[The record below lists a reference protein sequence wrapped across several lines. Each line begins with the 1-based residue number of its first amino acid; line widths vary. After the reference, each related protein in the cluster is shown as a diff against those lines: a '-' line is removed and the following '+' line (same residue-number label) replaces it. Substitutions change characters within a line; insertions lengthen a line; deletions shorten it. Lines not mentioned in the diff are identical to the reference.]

1 MSDSVFKIFVAFGAL
16 SLLAMQMG
24 WIEYN
29 APMFFSD
36 CVIIVVFIG
45 IEIRQ
50 WIKKRKVK

>member
-29 APMFFSD
+29 SAMFISD
-36 CVIIVVFIG
+36 CIIIIVFIG
-45 IEIRQ
+45 IEIIQ
-50 WIKKRKVK
+50 WITKRKTK